1 MGPERLVECHLV
13 WMMVP
18 ECLVEYLLDLKALVL
33 VVVLVVVLAV
43 VLAVVLVVDRFELQS
58 VQLVSM
64 EVVRLKSF

>member
-1 MGPERLVECHLV
+1 MSNVVPPILKTRFTQSTRLLV
-13 WMMVP
+13 VLMMV
-18 ECLVEYLLDLKALVL
+18 LMMVL

-43 VLAVVLVVDRFELQS
+43 ELVVDRFELQS